1 MKYVKNNAWQTIS
14 RLQGQDDNG
23 GSEGIMSDLS
33 INGI

>member
-1 MKYVKNNAWQTIS
+1 MKYVKTNAWQTIS

-23 GSEGIMSDLS
+23 GSGRIMNDLS

>member
-23 GSEGIMSDLS
+23 GSGGIMNDLS